1 MLKTRSLNYFFCLF
15 DYKFMWWLNEEYPS
29 WLKIV
34 VMGKLVKIYGRERT
48 QGLYIKI
55 YNMILIRKVRNPTLI
70 RNLYSSLFLWQKP
83 FTYSTSPIDMPIDKI
98 LKAVSRKKYNT
109 AQDVMFC
116 AMIFDLLTRNTS
128 SPGIEHTDMTSEVH
142 KMIFGSL

>member
-1 MLKTRSLNYFFCLF
+1 
-15 DYKFMWWLNEEYPS
+15 
-29 WLKIV
+29 
-34 VMGKLVKIYGRERT
+34 MGKLVKIHGCERA

-55 YNMILIRKVRNPTLI
+55 YIMILIRKVKNPTLI
-70 RNLYSSLFLWQKP
+70 RNLYSSLVLRQKP
-83 FTYSTSPIDMPIDKI
+83 YAYSTSPSDMPIDKI

-116 AMIFDLLTRNTS
+116 AMVFDLLTRNTS
-128 SPGIEHTDMTSEVH
+128 PPGIEHTDMTSEVH